1 VQESLTPTRGAARV
15 PFDASEPDK
24 DRLVRCD
31 GRPVSG
37 FERRILH
44 DHKGLRVIA
53 REEHSRSIL
62 IDTQTMNY
70 RGAVTAEEYSRAN
83 QSQAAAR

>member
-1 VQESLTPTRGAARV
+1 V

-24 DRLVRCD
+24 DRLVRRD
-31 GRPVSG
+31 GRPVSR

-44 DHKGLRVIA
+44 DHQDLRVIA

-62 IDTQTMNY
+62 IDIQTMNF
-70 RGAVTAEEYSRAN
+70 RGAVTAEEDSRAN
-83 QSQAAAR
+83 QG